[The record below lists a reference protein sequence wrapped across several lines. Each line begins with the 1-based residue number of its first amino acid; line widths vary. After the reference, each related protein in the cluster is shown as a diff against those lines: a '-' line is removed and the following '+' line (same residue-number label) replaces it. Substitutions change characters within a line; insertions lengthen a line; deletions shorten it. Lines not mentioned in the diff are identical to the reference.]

1 MASKNIN
8 IESEL
13 YEKLKKMKKNKSFT
27 QFTAD
32 LLEFSL
38 SAPKNAFGLLS
49 EVDISYQEIKENRIE
64 KNVTL

>member
-27 QFTAD
+27 QFITD

-38 SAPKNAFGLLS
+38 SAPKNAYGLLS
-49 EVDISYQEIKENRIE
+49 ESDISYQEIKENRIE